1 MAARR
6 PGFESDRAFATTLA
20 RGLSVLRAFRTS
32 DDGLSNAQIAERT
45 GLPKSTVSRLTFTLG
60 SLGYLTQPQRHDRY
74 RLGPT
79 LMALGHV
86 AQAGLSFLEP
96 AQEMMQALAD
106 ETGAPVLFALRD
118 RDKLAVMRVWRPARA
133 AAVGPE
139 IGQRLPLAGSA
150 SGLAVLGAST
160 GAEFAR
166 LLADRPDPARDGTPL
181 TALRDGAR
189 GQLAAQGYVMAQAR
203 LPGLAGVSVPFRSAR
218 LAGPAAFTCAAG
230 AGGGADPETGPR
242 LCDAVAALH
251 RLTGAG
257 ASPVW
262 ADPRRDQPDA

>member
-1 MAARR
+1 MTARR

-20 RGLSVLRAFRTS
+20 RGLSVLRAFRTG

-45 GLPKSTVSRLTFTLG
+45 GLPKSTVSRLTYTLG
-60 SLGYLTQPQRHDRY
+60 TLGYLTQPQRHDRY

-79 LMALGHV
+79 LMAVGHV
-86 AQAGLSFLEP
+86 AQAALSFLEP

-106 ETGAPVLFALRD
+106 ETGALVLFALRD

-133 AAVGPE
+133 AAVWLE
-139 IGQRLPLAGSA
+139 VGQRLPLAGSA

-166 LLADRPDPARDGTPL
+166 LLADRPDLAQDGTPL
-181 TALRDGAR
+181 AALRHEAR
-189 GQLAAQGYVMAQAR
+189 GQLAAQGYVTAPDR
-203 LPGLAGVSVPFRSAR
+203 LRRQPQVAGVSVPFRSAR
-218 LAGPAAFTCAAG
+218 LAGPAAFTCAAPAG
-230 AGGGADPETGPR
+230 AAPDPALGLR
-242 LCDAVAALH
+242 LRDAVARLH

-257 ASPVW
+257 DSPVW
-262 ADPRRDQPDA
+262 SGPPDA